1 MDAFF
6 TPPVDEVPLH
16 LKPFVLEQLYD
27 QYTAVDHAVWRYVIR
42 QNWRQLSQTAHEGYL
57 RHFFETG
64 MTMDRIPDLREM
76 NKRLVPC
83 GWRAVCVNGFIPPAA
98 FMDFQAYGLLPIAQ
112 DIRTVE
118 HIGYTPA
125 PDIIHEAAG
134 HAPLILDPE
143 FGAFLKYIGQLGAKA
158 ISSRADHEVYEAIRE
173 LSIVKED
180 PRATAEQIQQAED
193 RLTRAVADN
202 TEVSEAAQLARIYWW
217 TVEYGLIGSLETPKI
232 FGAGL
237 CSSMSEGQDCLDPN
251 VRKVPF
257 SLDVIRQS
265 YDITKPQPQLFVVES
280 FQQLY
285 DVTEQF
291 ARNMACNVGGTVSLE
306 RARESERVCT
316 AVYETGLQLSG
327 ILGRL
332 IKDERGEAVLMVFES
347 PSALAM
353 NEQELPGLG
362 LFSGP
367 RALVGVL
374 GRLERSASEGPL
386 LPGSRVHL
394 SFNTGVQVEGILQ
407 FEEHRNG
414 ARLLVSLS
422 DARVFYRDSLVLA
435 AEQLVLPIGE
445 RIVSVFNGS
454 ADKSRFVV
462 ERLPSELLNVRAPQ
476 TELARELDRL
486 YLEVRDIREQV
497 PESSELIARV
507 QKVVEALDA
516 RHSEAW
522 LVRLELLELLIQ
534 RNLLSEVRTQ
544 LVVQLEALKALSS
557 EHDRL
562 IRKGLELAWLEA
574 AA

>member
-27 QYTAVDHAVWRYVIR
+27 QYTAIDHAVWRYVIR
-42 QNWRQLSQTAHEGYL
+42 QNWRQLSQTAHEAYL

-64 MTMDRIPDLREM
+64 MTMERIPDLREM
-76 NKRLVPC
+76 NQRLVPC

-143 FGAFLKYIGQLGAKA
+143 FGAFLKYIGKLGAKA

-180 PRATAEQIQQAED
+180 PRATPEQILAAEE
-193 RLTRAVADN
+193 RLNRAVAAN
-202 TEVSEAAQLARIYWW
+202 TDVSEAAQIARIYWW
-217 TVEYGLIGSLETPKI
+217 TVEYGLIGSLESPKI

-237 CSSMSEGQDCLDPN
+237 CSSMSEGQDCLDPS
-251 VRKVPF
+251 VRKVRF

-291 ARNMACNVGGTVSLE
+291 ARTMACHVGGTAALQL
-306 RARESERVCT
+306 ARESERVCT

-327 ILGRL
+327 VLGSVSL
-332 IKDERGEAVLMVFES
+332 DDQGEAVLLVFDG
-347 PSALAM
+347 PSALAIDD
-353 NEQELPGLG
+353 QELPGLG

-367 RALVGVL
+367 RVLVGVV
-374 GRLERSASEGPL
+374 GRLEQLVPPSPM
-386 LPGSRVHL
+386 LPGSRVQL
-394 SFNTGVQVEGILQ
+394 SFNTGVRVEGLLQ
-407 FEEHRNG
+407 FEEHRAG
-414 ARLLVSLS
+414 VRLLVSLS
-422 DARVFYRDSLVLA
+422 DARIYFQGALVLA
-435 AEQLVLPIGE
+435 AEQLVLPMGE

-476 TELARELDRL
+476 TELARELDNL
-486 YLEVRDIREQV
+486 YREVRDVRESV
-497 PESSELIARV
+497 PEAAEASLRLQRV
-507 QKVVEALDA
+507 AQALDA
-516 RHSEAW
+516 RHVQAW

-534 RNLLSEVRTQ
+534 RNLLPELRSR
-544 LVVQLEALKALSS
+544 LVSQLETLQQVNS
-557 EHDRL
+557 EQDRL